1 VSCSG
6 PKRGRSLQSEE
17 RAKLFRQNLSAEF
30 KRLRWARSATKH
42 RISKQRILHVLEH
55 CLAIRKEDPHPG
67 NPRAK
72 APRLVFLGEDSA
84 GVPLEVIA
92 VRTNRANLMV
102 IHAMNLR
109 PRYRPLYEEV
119 RRWDR

>member
-1 VSCSG
+1 MSCSG
-6 PKRGRSLQSEE
+6 PKRGRSLQPEE

-42 RISKQRILHVLEH
+42 RISKRRILHVLEH
-55 CLAIRKEDPHPG
+55 CLAIREEEPPPG

-72 APRLVFLGEDSA
+72 APRLVFLGKDSA

-92 VRTNRANLMV
+92 VRTNHANLMV